1 MRQEEDRVIATARL
15 LDRLR
20 RAFADPVRRE
30 RIVVATLAV
39 IGVVVLP
46 NRHDYSSYQSHW
58 RQTLAGLDPYAV
70 DGNAYGPLHNA
81 FALLFWIHRKLPRLV
96 FAAAT
101 VAATFTALDAVR
113 RSPDLPARPR
123 AALRWLLLANPLL
136 WVFVVAFGSN
146 DGLVAPLVLWGVL
159 AVEAGRPLLGAVLL
173 APATLLKFTPAF
185 LVPFL
190 ASPRRRLRWGFG
202 LLFLALVTG
211 GMAVGWALWGPA
223 ALGPIGFAAGRPSNL
238 LSVFAFLGGPWS
250 PLRLAGIQNADTW
263 SMPLLAAGL
272 AMVALLHLW
281 RGFDSV
287 TGALLGFAVV
297 LATYKV
303 GNHQF
308 HLAMYLLLAWFLA
321 TRWSTIIRLHPGLV
335 RAAFWYLG
343 WIAGCTA
350 LYAVTEGYWGRF
362 GFIRWFIGLPTCAV
376 EVYLAA
382 QLLGYA
388 SAEAAERTAPAVVA
402 APSAG

>member
-1 MRQEEDRVIATARL
+1 MTATARL
-15 LDRLR
+15 LARLR
-20 RAFADPVRRE
+20 SAFADPVRRE
-30 RIVVATLAV
+30 RIVMTALAV
-39 IGVVVLP
+39 VGVLALP

-96 FAAAT
+96 FAAAAL
-101 VAATFTALDAVR
+101 AATFTALDALR
-113 RSPDLPARPR
+113 RSPDVPARPR
-123 AALRWLLLANPLL
+123 AALRWLLVASPLL

-146 DGLVAPLVLWGVL
+146 DAMVAALVLWGVL
-159 AVEAGRPLLGAVLL
+159 ALEAGRPVVAALLL

-202 LLFLALVTG
+202 LLFVALVAG
-211 GMAVGWALWGPA
+211 GMAAGWALWGKA
-223 ALGPIGFAAGRPSNL
+223 ALGPISFAAGRPSNL
-238 LSVFAFLGGPWS
+238 LSIFAFLGGPWS
-250 PLRLAGIQNADTW
+250 PLHLLGVDNADAW
-263 SMPLLAAGL
+263 SMPLLAVSL
-272 AMVALLHLW
+272 TVVAIVHLW
-281 RGFDSV
+281 RRFDGV

-297 LATYKV
+297 LAAYKV

-308 HLAMYLLLAWFLA
+308 HLTMYLLVAWFLA
-321 TRWSTIIRLHPGLV
+321 TRWSAIVRLHPALV

-350 LYAVTEGYWGRF
+350 LYAITEGYWGRF
-362 GFIRWFIGLPTCAV
+362 GFIRWFIGLPTFVVEVWLAV
-376 EVYLAA
+376 ELWR
-382 QLLGYA
+382 YA
-388 SAEAAERTAPAVVA
+388 GAEAGERR
-402 APSAG
+402 S